1 MGGGGRP
8 PAPTPGPADLARLNH
23 RLAEVAAIDHFSAP
37 ERRTIERVVARLEA
51 HVRAAEPRELC
62 KGHASR
68 RFGGTRGRTWVT
80 RRGGFVDPT
89 AGPWRIRRVPVPAPA
104 FHLLGPTGQLRRNCE

>member
-51 HVRAAEPRELC
+51 HVRAAEPRELR

-68 RFGGTRGRTWVT
+68 RFGGTRRRTRVT
-80 RRGGFVDPT
+80 RRGVFVDRLARARPLT
-89 AGPWRIRRVPVPAPA
+89 RVIHPSARSHIVAPA
-104 FHLLGPTGQLRRNCE
+104 GYV